1 LELTGKSII
10 GFRTGRDG
18 GASFRAEDPIT
29 GHVLEPE
36 FASAL
41 PEEVDEAARLAA
53 EAFTAFGRVTG
64 KRKGQLLRLIAIS
77 LEAIHELIVERA
89 HLETGLPKLRLEG
102 ELARTAQQLRL
113 FASLVEEGSWV
124 TARIEH
130 AELERKSNSKPDLR
144 SMLRPLGPVV
154 VFGASNF
161 PLAFSVAGGDTA
173 SALAAGNP
181 VIVKA
186 HPAHPGTSELVG
198 HVIRESIFAC
208 DLPEGI
214 FSLLLDSGTT
224 IGKALVMHREVKAV
238 GFTGSYTGGRALFD
252 LAMTRP
258 QPIPVFAEMG
268 STNPVFVL
276 PRALRARR
284 SQIASGLF
292 ASFTV
297 GAGQF
302 CTKPGLVFVPEGP
315 DCISFVREIE
325 TQVAES
331 FPFFLLTSGI
341 RDRFRKA
348 TDERNQEAHVR
359 SVVSSQFSA
368 PNVSSAVSAA
378 FSETDAGTFLT
389 NPELAKEIFGP
400 TTLVVRHSTKRELF
414 EIVTS
419 LEGHLAAALYGTA
432 EDFEEFA
439 EVIHLLEQKVGR
451 IVCNGFPTGVE
462 VSPAM
467 VHGGPYPA
475 TSDSRFTSVGTQA
488 ILRFARPVC
497 FQDCPALLLPDELKE
512 ANPLRIWRHVDGQM
526 KR

>member
-10 GFRTGRDG
+10 GFHAGRDG
-18 GASFRAEDPIT
+18 GAIFRAGDPIT
-29 GHVLEPE
+29 GKALEPE
-36 FASAL
+36 FTSAL
-41 PEEVDEAARLAA
+41 AEEVDETAELAA
-53 EAFTAFGRVTG
+53 EAFKAFGRATG

-77 LEAIHELIVERA
+77 LEAIHQLIVERA
-89 HLETGLPKLRLEG
+89 HLETALPKARLEG
-102 ELARTAQQLRL
+102 ELARTAQQLCL

-130 AELERKSNSKPDLR
+130 ADLERKSNPRPDLR

-161 PLAFSVAGGDTA
+161 PLAFSAAGGDTA

-198 HVIRESIFAC
+198 RVVRECIFAC
-208 DLPEGI
+208 DLPQGV
-214 FSLLLDSGTT
+214 FSLLFDSGTS
-224 IGKALVMHREVKAV
+224 IGKALVMHPEVKGV
-238 GFTGSYTGGRALFD
+238 GFTGSHEGGRALFD
-252 LAMTRP
+252 LAMARP
-258 QPIPVFAEMG
+258 KPIPVFAEMG

-276 PRALRARR
+276 PRALHARR
-284 SQIASGLF
+284 SQIAAALF
-292 ASFTV
+292 ASFTL

-315 DCISFVREIE
+315 DCASFIREIE

-331 FPFFLLTSGI
+331 FPFFLLTPRI
-341 RDRFRKA
+341 RETFRKT
-348 TDERNQEAHVR
+348 TDERNQEPQVR

-368 PNVSSAVSAA
+368 REVSSAVSAG
-378 FSETDAGTFLT
+378 FFETDAGTFLSK
-389 NPELAKEIFGP
+389 PELAKEIFGP
-400 TTLVVRHSTKRELF
+400 TTLVVRHAAKTELF
-414 EIVTS
+414 EIVAS
-419 LEGHLAAALYGTA
+419 LEGHLAAAVHGTA
-432 EDFEEFA
+432 EDFEEFR
-439 EVIHLLEQKVGR
+439 EVIHLLEEKVGR

-475 TSDSRFTSVGTQA
+475 ASDSRFTSVGTQA

-497 FQDCPALLLPDELKE
+497 FQDCPASLLPDELKD